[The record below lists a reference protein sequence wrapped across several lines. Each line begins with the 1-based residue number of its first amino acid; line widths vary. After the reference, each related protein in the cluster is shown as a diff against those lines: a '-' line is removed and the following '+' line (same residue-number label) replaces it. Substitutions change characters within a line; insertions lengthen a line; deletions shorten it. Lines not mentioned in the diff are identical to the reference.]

1 MHSFCL
7 FHWLTRWR
15 EKNLPWAVGT
25 YAGEVWASASF
36 CSAWLSCPLP
46 LFFSAA
52 LSPRWA
58 NCLWTTEE
66 EARGQKMLSSTSWD
80 FGNFLENWLTEIQRF
95 WQVIYSAVQKW
106 HFTVTVWILSWWHF
120 RAVNIQNVTV
130 VNCVKITGNEKCCF
144 RARLQIVSV
153 QTVQIFISFPSGTS
167 EISVYAAQLTSDL
180 LASGKNCPNSASR
193 SSCPLKR
200 LATLENTSS
209 SVIPLLPRL
218 PRLSFTS
225 SCSF

>member
-1 MHSFCL
+1 
-7 FHWLTRWR
+7 
-15 EKNLPWAVGT
+15 
-25 YAGEVWASASF
+25 
-36 CSAWLSCPLP
+36 
-46 LFFSAA
+46 
-52 LSPRWA
+52 
-58 NCLWTTEE
+58 
-66 EARGQKMLSSTSWD
+66 MLSSTSWD

-106 HFTVTVWILSWWHF
+106 HFTVTVRILSWWHF

-144 RARLQIVSV
+144 CARLQIVSV
-153 QTVQIFISFPSGTS
+153 QTVQIFISFTSGTS